1 MDGKPGVLFAEST
14 NRVMK
19 FKPLTKFLKSF
30 FRRDFVW
37 VLQPPVSTRPSLRV
51 DNRCCLQLNI

>member
-1 MDGKPGVLFAEST
+1 MDGKPGVLFAKST

-30 FRRDFVW
+30 LRRDFVW
-37 VLQPPVSTRPSLRV
+37 VLQPPVSTCPSLRV